1 MFLKYRLKIRNWIK
15 NNKNKIILVLIIWAI
30 IFVINLI
37 LKNRKVEVTLN
48 TTYTPHELVLS
59 DTGETVPEKLR
70 EPIEK
75 LIDDFVNYCNK
86 KDYTNA
92 YSLLS
97 NDCKKNVFNNQEDEF
112 KEYVDE
118 VFPTEKIYSLQSYS
132 KKDDLYIYNIK
143 ILDNILASGLT
154 HQEFFYYEEKYGISQ
169 EDDELK
175 LTIGNYMGKE
185 KIKRFAEDDNV
196 KIRITEK
203 IMFYSKEVYTIKI
216 TNKTE
221 HTMVI
226 VDGNEEEE
234 ILMSIGNATR
244 NIEDSN
250 LFVIIEPGQTK
261 EFQIRF
267 SKFYDETSE
276 PESMIFNKIRILD
289 NYTGN
294 KETYEQEIEN
304 AVKKYSLGIKLD

>member
-1 MFLKYRLKIRNWIK
+1 
-15 NNKNKIILVLIIWAI
+15 
-30 IFVINLI
+30 
-37 LKNRKVEVTLN
+37 
-48 TTYTPHELVLS
+48 
-59 DTGETVPEKLR
+59 
-70 EPIEK
+70 
-75 LIDDFVNYCNK
+75 
-86 KDYTNA
+86 
-92 YSLLS
+92 
-97 NDCKKNVFNNQEDEF
+97 
-112 KEYVDE
+112 
-118 VFPTEKIYSLQSYS
+118 
-132 KKDDLYIYNIK
+132 
-143 ILDNILASGLT
+143 
-154 HQEFFYYEEKYGISQ
+154 
-169 EDDELK
+169 
-175 LTIGNYMGKE
+175 MGKE